1 MTVHIRKYGAAK
13 QVHEVGDKKVCHTR
27 AVIDDHGYSL
37 KITVEMDYNALTT
50 RRIPFAHKAMLE
62 CIESA
67 IDTADE
73 LREYNPAMFDTD
85 ALFALQPEHQPID
98 DGNHA

>member
-1 MTVHIRKYGAAK
+1 
-13 QVHEVGDKKVCHTR
+13 
-27 AVIDDHGYSL
+27 
-37 KITVEMDYNALTT
+37 MDYNALTT

-85 ALFALQPEHQPID
+85 ALFDIQPETTPD
-98 DGNHA
+98 MDTEHA